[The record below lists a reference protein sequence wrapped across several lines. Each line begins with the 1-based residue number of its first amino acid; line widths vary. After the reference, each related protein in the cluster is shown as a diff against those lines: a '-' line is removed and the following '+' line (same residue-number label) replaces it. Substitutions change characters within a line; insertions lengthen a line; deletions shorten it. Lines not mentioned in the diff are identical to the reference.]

1 MPYPDS
7 EYPSILR
14 GKDKR
19 DSQRL
24 LAAAPALLAACQA
37 VRNDCQ
43 RVLDGDDFS
52 GMSDGDMF
60 GAFLDVLNAAI
71 HKAEGRGE

>member
-1 MPYPDS
+1 M
-7 EYPSILR
+7 
-14 GKDKR
+14 
-19 DSQRL
+19 
-24 LAAAPALLAACQA
+24 AAAPELLAACQA

-71 HKAEGRGE
+71 HKAEGRE